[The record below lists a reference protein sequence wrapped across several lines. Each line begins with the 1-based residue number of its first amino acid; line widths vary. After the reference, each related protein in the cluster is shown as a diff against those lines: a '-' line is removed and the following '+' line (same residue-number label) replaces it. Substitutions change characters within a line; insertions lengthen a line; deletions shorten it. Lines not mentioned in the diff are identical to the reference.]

1 MANILNGV
9 EPVNS
14 TPVFPVPTNFSSS
27 TKGEGLES
35 ASRLVV
41 TGSNLKISKIGDTL
55 TIGTEQFDTS
65 YKNIL
70 DIVLLLQSKGIDITF
85 LDNTDGWNL
94 PAACIIDFTN
104 EEVIERKLTNIPFDL
119 ESVNII
125 SNKGL
130 EVIEDTE
137 VTVLLVLD
145 FYNNKKSFT
154 INKNYLT
161 DITEFNRDHKIVY
174 KVFGS
179 DFLIKVNDNKFTTTK
194 TDVLAKYMD
203 VLHKND

>member
-85 LDNTDGWNL
+85 LDNT
-94 PAACIIDFTN
+94 IIYLMT
-104 EEVIERKLTNIPFDL
+104 
-119 ESVNII
+119 
-125 SNKGL
+125 GL
-130 EVIEDTE
+130 
-137 VTVLLVLD
+137 
-145 FYNNKKSFT
+145 
-154 INKNYLT
+154 
-161 DITEFNRDHKIVY
+161 
-174 KVFGS
+174 
-179 DFLIKVNDNKFTTTK
+179 
-194 TDVLAKYMD
+194 
-203 VLHKND
+203 